1 MNNELNEQYL
11 NRSYDEY
18 QKEQMKLMN
27 DFKNDTQVEDSKDI
41 QKQITLLN
49 TITINILRFRNLRKT
64 IQEKKNR

>member
-1 MNNELNEQYL
+1 MNNEINEQFL
-11 NRSYDEY
+11 NRCYDDF

-27 DFKNDTQVEDSKDI
+27 DFKNDAMVEDKDI

-49 TITINILRFRNLRKT
+49 TITINILRFRNLKKQ

>member
-1 MNNELNEQYL
+1 MNSELNEVYL

-27 DFKNDTQVEDSKDI
+27 DFKNDAMVEDKDI

>member
-11 NRSYDEY
+11 NRSYDDF
-18 QKEQMKLMN
+18 QKEQMKLLN
-27 DFKNDTQVEDSKDI
+27 DFKNDTQAEDKDI

>member
-1 MNNELNEQYL
+1 MNNEINEQYL

-27 DFKNDTQVEDSKDI
+27 DLKNDTQLEDSKDI
-41 QKQITLLN
+41 QKQLSLLN

>member
-11 NRSYDEY
+11 NRSYDDF
-18 QKEQMKLMN
+18 QKEQMKLLN
-27 DFKNDTQVEDSKDI
+27 DFKNDTQAEDKDI

-64 IQEKKNR
+64 KR

>member
-27 DFKNDTQVEDSKDI
+27 DFKNDTQVEDKDI

-49 TITINILRFRNLRKT
+49 TITINILRFRNIRKL

>member
-1 MNNELNEQYL
+1 MNNELSEQYL

>member
-1 MNNELNEQYL
+1 MNAELNEQYL
-11 NRSYDEY
+11 NRSYDDY

-27 DFKNDTQVEDSKDI
+27 DFKNDTMVEDKDI

-49 TITINILRFRNLRKT
+49 TITINILRFRNLKKQ

>member
-1 MNNELNEQYL
+1 MNNDLNEQYL

-27 DFKNDTQVEDSKDI
+27 EFKNETQECDKDI
-41 QKQITLLN
+41 QKQLTLLN
-49 TITINILRFRNLRKT
+49 TITMNILRFRNLRKT

>member
-1 MNNELNEQYL
+1 MNNEINEQYL

-27 DFKNDTQVEDSKDI
+27 DLKNDTQLEDSKDI
-41 QKQITLLN
+41 QKQLSILN

>member
-1 MNNELNEQYL
+1 MNNELTEQYL

-18 QKEQMKLMN
+18 QKEQTKLMN
-27 DFKNDTQVEDSKDI
+27 DFKNDTMVEDKDI

-49 TITINILRFRNLRKT
+49 TITINILRFRNLRKK